1 MKPTSSC
8 KVKPFFPCQ
17 VLQPDYVKCV
27 VRNQTF
33 GWWTCWVIDAE
44 ERTKHGTPALSP
56 NHQGLNG
63 ETGKDLCTGSGLS
76 WIAVVASNRFPP
88 CILPLLP
95 SVLNAAEKWAFSVL
109 FQTMWL
115 LLSEP
120 SHSFL
125 PKSTCEYKPWQWPTG
140 PCHDLTSWSPLV
152 AHTPVT
158 LASLVFLKCGT
169 LHHKASTTS
178 ASCLA

>member
-1 MKPTSSC
+1 MKPRSSC

-88 CILPLLP
+88 CILPSIIHIHPFSSVIICSAPAICMTLWPFSLPLLP
-95 SVLNAAEKWAFSVL
+95 PTVAVITLDEDCLLVSTSISSYILDGKECIVSCVY
-109 FQTMWL
+109 FQ
-115 LLSEP
+115 
-120 SHSFL
+120 
-125 PKSTCEYKPWQWPTG
+125 
-140 PCHDLTSWSPLV
+140 PLY
-152 AHTPVT
+152 
-158 LASLVFLKCGT
+158 
-169 LHHKASTTS
+169 
-178 ASCLA
+178 